1 MDAAS
6 DSAVIIKFQ
15 ADREMDRGG
24 SVVWMRQDASS
35 GERDAHPPRDTAAL
49 QTAARTV
56 ICAQDDELDDK
67 MKSNLTKRRYKAPK
81 SSACPLC
88 KPNKRGRD
96 DKKSYADIKSA
107 MKHDH
112 EIQEARRE

>member
-1 MDAAS
+1 
-6 DSAVIIKFQ
+6 
-15 ADREMDRGG
+15 
-24 SVVWMRQDASS
+24 
-35 GERDAHPPRDTAAL
+35 
-49 QTAARTV
+49 
-56 ICAQDDELDDK
+56 

-96 DKKSYADIKSA
+96 DKKTYADIKTA

-112 EIQEARRE
+112 EMQDARGE